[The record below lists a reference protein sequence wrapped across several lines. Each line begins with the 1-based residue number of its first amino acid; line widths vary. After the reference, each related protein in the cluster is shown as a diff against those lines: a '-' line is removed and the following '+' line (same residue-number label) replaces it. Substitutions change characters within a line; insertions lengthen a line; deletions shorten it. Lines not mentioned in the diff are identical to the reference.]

1 MTRDMEATQVLSE
14 FDRLVQEA
22 DRLEDDYL
30 TPLPDRE
37 AVHEAALMLV
47 TKHPELRLQLAE
59 RFGEMLNKHDLE
71 LFEYCMHELRWPE
84 VRAQLDE
91 VVRDAVD
98 RVDIRARDYFAGVKA
113 AFTDEW
119 SGRDFYRRFSK

>member
-1 MTRDMEATQVLSE
+1 MEATQVLSE

-22 DRLEDDYL
+22 DRLEDDHL
-30 TPLPDRE
+30 TPLLDRE

-47 TKHPELRLQLAE
+47 TKHPYLRPELAVK
-59 RFGEMLNKHDLE
+59 FGEMLHKHDLE

-84 VRAQLDE
+84 VRAQLEE
-91 VVRDAVD
+91 VVRDAVE
-98 RVDIRARDYFAGVKA
+98 RLDIRARDYFAGVKA

-119 SGRDFYRRFSK
+119 SGRDFYRRFAE